1 MKMTGLFSEIGRV
14 LKRSLWHTEE
24 SSIYIYDLDQTDN
37 SSDLRPMN
45 RDHIPDLLAYRPLE
59 AWQPPIN
66 KFLKLAMRNLE
77 TGHHVY
83 TQVENERL
91 AQIAWLTVPK
101 NLNPASEDQ
110 WYSLLPPESAVI
122 SDYFMHSR
130 DSSLTLASLCQ
141 ILRDATQIEG
151 VKYAYICVPADNL
164 SLKRAVEEV
173 GFTYLYSFF
182 KRKVL
187 GKVTRLSKTPE
198 PLIDPGGKTAR
209 VITRILITV
218 ALLPW

>member
-1 MKMTGLFSEIGRV
+1 MK
-14 LKRSLWHTEE
+14 
-24 SSIYIYDLDQTDN
+24 
-37 SSDLRPMN
+37 
-45 RDHIPDLLAYRPLE
+45 
-59 AWQPPIN
+59 
-66 KFLKLAMRNLE
+66 NLE

-91 AQIAWLTVPK
+91 VQIAWLTVPK

-130 DSSLTLASLCQ
+130 DGSLTLASLCQ
-141 ILRDATQIEG
+141 ILRDASQLEG

-173 GFTYLYSFF
+173 GFTCLYSLF

-187 GKVTRLSKTPE
+187 GKVTRVSKTPE
-198 PLIDPGGKTAR
+198 EPLNVPERKDCSSNYQSYGEILLLFGSWQLALGSS
-209 VITRILITV
+209 IT
-218 ALLPW
+218 LLS